1 MPSARQTLVDRR
13 ESILRLLLQGGARA
27 NEPGVIAL
35 QHAGLFSI
43 ERKRLA
49 PVIKFRNPGVE
60 RAIQVKRVVVTRQQR
75 RDIPLDG
82 FDFVRRVGAGQHKE
96 YARYALEGTATS
108 LKRSDRI
115 LEIRRR
121 RIFSDRID
129 FGPVIGQ
136 GSIKRRAEMVG
147 LDRLKW
153 REFELS
159 CPFRQKRVLH
169 CSVGMFHIA
178 YIGAISWGA
187 IELGR

>member
-1 MPSARQTLVDRR
+1 MSTEAAIRSLIAASRSCAGRSRAAP
-13 ESILRLLLQGGARA
+13 GA

-43 ERKRLA
+43 ERKHIA
-49 PVIKFRNPGVE
+49 PVVEIGNPGVE
-60 RAIQVKRVVVTRQQR
+60 RAVQVQRVVVTRQQR
-75 RDIPLDG
+75 RDVPLDG

-96 YARYALEGTATS
+96 HARYAFEGAATS
-108 LKRSDRI
+108 LKRSDRV

-121 RIFSDRID
+121 RIFGDRVD
-129 FGPVIGQ
+129 FDTVIGQ
-136 GSIKRRAEMVG
+136 GSIKRRAEIVG

-153 REFELS
+153 REFERS
-159 CPFRQKRVLH
+159 CPFRQQGVLQF
-169 CSVGMFHIA
+169 SLFHLA